1 MKQLLFAVASLLVVG
16 TTPAFAHLNPEDHG
30 SFASGFSH
38 PLFGVDHILVMIV
51 VGLWAWQIG
60 GKALWAIPCAF
71 VGTMIVGFALS
82 LGGAQLPFVEPA
94 ILASIVALGLLVAL
108 AVQIPVAIGA
118 VVVGLFALFHGYA
131 HGGEIGS
138 ATQIAFAIG
147 FALATALLHAFGVG
161 IGFALNKIFGDKN
174 RAGLNVT
181 RALGGLTFLAGLGL
195 LSA

>member
-1 MKQLLFAVASLLVVG
+1 MAGA
-16 TTPAFAHLNPEDHG
+16 TTPAFAHLNPADHG

-38 PLFGVDHILVMIV
+38 PLFGMDHILVMIV
-51 VGLWAWQIG
+51 VGLWAWQNG

-71 VGTMIVGFALS
+71 VGTMIIGFALA
-82 LGGAQLPFVEPA
+82 LGGVQFPLVEPT

-108 AVQIPVAIGA
+108 AMRIPVGIGA
-118 VVVGLFALFHGYA
+118 VIVGLFALFHGYA

-138 ATQIAFAIG
+138 AAEISFAIG
-147 FALATALLHAFGVG
+147 FAVATALLHAFGVG
-161 IGFALNKIFGDKN
+161 IGHALNATLGSGN
-174 RAGLNVT
+174 RAALNVT